1 MDSLEVALARHCA
14 PALLGVKA
22 ANLAA
27 VDPRQV
33 PALHARV
40 EQLNRQ
46 LAGCGLAFTL
56 LCECGRRSL
65 LLVYRP
71 ALLARRLRRD
81 GAALA
86 QFGYA
91 PQDTLENHLARLKTR
106 LGQGGEFPHEI
117 GFFLDYPTEDV
128 LAFVEKGG
136 AECKLCGYWKVYG
149 DVEAARARFA
159 RFDACRAAVWSRMEQ
174 GVPLVHIVRAA

>member
-1 MDSLEVALARHCA
+1 MDSLEAALARHCA
-14 PALLGVKA
+14 PALLGAKA

-86 QFGYA
+86 RSLPTRPPA
-91 PQDTLENHLARLKTR
+91 TKTL
-106 LGQGGEFPHEI
+106 P
-117 GFFLDYPTEDV
+117 P
-128 LAFVEKGG
+128 
-136 AECKLCGYWKVYG
+136 
-149 DVEAARARFA
+149 AARWAVRWPDDFCHSSLSH
-159 RFDACRAAVWSRMEQ
+159 RQTSSMKKPSFPACEQ
-174 GVPLVHIVRAA
+174 GRKGRPFPCGKDALR